1 MSFDLLKQG
10 DKAPD
15 FSLENYNG
23 EIISLKDFK
32 GKKFIIWFF
41 PKASTPGWTVEG
53 CGFRD
58 EFEDFKNTG
67 YEVVGVSADSVKKQ
81 QKFVEKY
88 DFPFFMLSDES
99 KEMLINYKVWA
110 LKKFM
115 GKEYMGILR
124 VTYIID
130 ETGKI
135 QKVYD
140 KVKTKTHAQDIL
152 TDIAKISS

>member
-1 MSFDLLKQG
+1 MGLDLLKKG
-10 DKAPD
+10 DKAPS
-15 FSLENYNG
+15 FLLENYDGNQV
-23 EIISLKDFK
+23 SLDQFK
-32 GKKFIIWFF
+32 GKNIIIWFF

-58 EFEDFKNTG
+58 EFQDFKSSE
-67 YEVVGVSADSVKKQ
+67 YDIIGVSADPPKKQ
-81 QKFVEKY
+81 KKFVEKY
-88 DFPFFMLSDES
+88 DFPFYMLSDES
-99 KEMLINYKVWA
+99 KEMLKSYKVWA

-130 ETGKI
+130 KQGKI
-135 QKVYD
+135 ARVYD

-152 TDIAKISS
+152 SDIAKL